1 MKHAEETMIEKI
13 IAEIENAG
21 NEYGNIGLNE
31 TYKKLIIGTIFAAK
45 EAVEK
50 KEKEE
55 RKLYYSQMTAEDAL
69 KVIETIT
76 RHIRPERQAKRL
88 IKMFVT
94 EKRSAKDINDF
105 VKRSLWFE
113 HLINKENDI
122 ETE

>member
-1 MKHAEETMIEKI
+1 MKHNEETMIEKI
-13 IAEIENAG
+13 IIEIENAG
-21 NEYGNIGLNE
+21 NEHGEIGLNE
-31 TYKKLIIGTIFAAK
+31 TYKKLIIGTILAAK

-55 RKLYYSQMTAEDAL
+55 RKLYYSQMTIEDAL
-69 KVIETIT
+69 TVIETIS

-94 EKRSAKDINDF
+94 EKRSAKDIKDF

-122 ETE
+122 ENE